1 VVVVAMS
8 AEATEQMA
16 GLVELARRHDAEG
29 RRIILENVADL
40 FLSPEGRL
48 SERES
53 ALMTDILQK
62 LVFDV
67 EMTVRRGLAERLA
80 GLDEAPH
87 ELVVALAND
96 EISVAQPVLRK
107 SGVLRDT
114 DLIQIVKYRTQ
125 EHMLQVARREA
136 VSEGVADALVDKGD
150 EDVIEALL
158 VNQDAAISR
167 QALSYIVERSK
178 RVDRFHEPL
187 VARQDLPP
195 DLAHKMFWWVSAA
208 LRDHILHNYSF
219 DAGAIDELLQD
230 TVQRT
235 IEDDRERQPGR
246 TVAEELVRNMAN
258 RGALDT
264 KFLMRSLQ
272 SGEIRLFTA
281 GLGELGR
288 LDFETAQ
295 RIVLDPGGEPLAV
308 LCRAVG
314 MDRKQFTTAYML
326 SRTTK
331 GNFLGVSV
339 SPQSVRLFD
348 GLTEH
353 SAMSALQ
360 YWRQDQGFQR
370 ARTAIAGAALSQVA

>member
-1 VVVVAMS
+1 MTS
-8 AEATEQMA
+8 EATEQMA

-29 RRIILENVADL
+29 RRIILENVSDL

-53 ALMTDILQK
+53 TLMTDILQK

-67 EMTVRRGLAERLA
+67 EMTVRRSLAERLA
-80 GLDEAPH
+80 DLDEAPL
-87 ELVVALAND
+87 ELILALAND
-96 EISVAQPVLRK
+96 EISVAQPVLQK
-107 SGVLRDT
+107 SGVLRDI
-114 DLIQIVKYRTQ
+114 DLIQVIKYRTQ
-125 EHMLQVARREA
+125 EHMLQVAQRKA
-136 VSEGVADALVDKGD
+136 LNEGVADALVDKGD
-150 EDVIEALL
+150 EDVIETLL

-178 RVDRFHEPL
+178 RVDRFQKPL

-208 LRDHILHNYSF
+208 LRDHILQNYSL
-219 DAGAIDELLQD
+219 DSGTIDELLQN
-230 TVQRT
+230 TVKRT
-235 IEDDRERQPGR
+235 IEDDRARQPGR

-264 KFLMRSLQ
+264 AFLMRSLQ

-331 GNFLGVSV
+331 GNFLGVTV
-339 SPQSVRLFD
+339 SPESARLFET
-348 GLTEH
+348 LTEQ

-360 YWRQDQGFQR
+360 FWRQDQGFQR
-370 ARTAIAGAALSQVA
+370 ARTAIAGATLSQVA

>member
-1 VVVVAMS
+1 
-8 AEATEQMA
+8 MA

-29 RRIILENVADL
+29 RRIILENVSDL

-67 EMTVRRGLAERLA
+67 EMTVRRSLAERLA
-80 GLDEAPH
+80 DLDEAPL
-87 ELVVALAND
+87 ELILALAND
-96 EISVAQPVLRK
+96 EISVAQPVLQK
-107 SGVLRDT
+107 SGVLRDI
-114 DLIQIVKYRTQ
+114 DLIQVVKYRTQ
-125 EHMLQVARREA
+125 EHMLQVAQRKA
-136 VSEGVADALVDKGD
+136 LNEGVADALVDKGD

-178 RVDRFHEPL
+178 RVDRFQKPL

-208 LRDHILHNYSF
+208 LRDHILQNYSF
-219 DAGAIDELLQD
+219 DSGAIDELLQN
-230 TVQRT
+230 TVKRT
-235 IEDDRERQPGR
+235 IEDDQARQPGR

-264 KFLMRSLQ
+264 AFLMRSLQ

-331 GNFLGVSV
+331 GNFLGVTI
-339 SPQSVRLFD
+339 SPESAQLFD
-348 GLTEH
+348 TLTEH
-353 SAMSALQ
+353 SAISALQ
-360 YWRQDQGFQR
+360 FWRQDQGFQR
-370 ARTAIAGAALSQVA
+370 ARTAIAGATLSQVA

>member
-1 VVVVAMS
+1 MS
-8 AEATEQMA
+8 VETTEQMA
-16 GLVELARRHDAEG
+16 GLVELARRHDADG
-29 RRIILENVADL
+29 RRVILENVADL

-62 LVFDV
+62 LVHDV

-80 GLDEAPH
+80 ERDDAPH
-87 ELVVALAND
+87 ELIVALAND
-96 EISVAQPVLRK
+96 EISVAQPILRE
-107 SGVLRDT
+107 SGVLRDI
-114 DLIQIVKYRTQ
+114 DLIQIIKYRTQ

-136 VSEGVADALVDKGD
+136 VNEGVSDALVDKGG

-178 RVDRFHEPL
+178 RIDRYQEPL
-187 VARQDLPP
+187 VAREDLPP

-219 DAGAIDELLQD
+219 DQGTIDELLQD
-230 TVQRT
+230 SVQGT
-235 IEDDRERQPGR
+235 IEDAETRQPGR
-246 TVAEELVRNMAN
+246 TVAEELVKNMAS
-258 RGALDT
+258 RGTLNT
-264 KFLMRSLQ
+264 EFLMRSLQ

-288 LDFETAQ
+288 LDLETAQ

-326 SRTTK
+326 SRVTK
-331 GNFLGVSV
+331 GNFLGVTV
-339 SPQSVRLFD
+339 SPESARLFD
-348 GLTEH
+348 TLTEH

-370 ARTAIAGAALSQVA
+370 ARTAISSATLSKVA